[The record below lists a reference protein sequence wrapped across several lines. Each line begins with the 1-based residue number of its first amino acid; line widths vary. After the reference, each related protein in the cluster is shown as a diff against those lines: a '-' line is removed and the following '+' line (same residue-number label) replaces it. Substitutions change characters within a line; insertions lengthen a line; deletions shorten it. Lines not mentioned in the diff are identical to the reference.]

1 MKPIKGIISH
11 IKSEKWVSNGKMK
24 TIESELTL
32 DMKLAFITVAND
44 ICPGFE
50 ISQELKPIL
59 NNLCLY
65 FLGIQGGYSLDK
77 GLYIKGDFGVGK
89 STLMKIFQKWLAVC
103 WPFNGNGFTITS
115 IEEVI
120 EWYKKDGNL
129 ERFTF
134 NREQDKFTDIHH
146 ILINEFGKD
155 VKDKIYGTE
164 AMQIINHFMMIR
176 YDIFQNSGKVTHI
189 TSNMLPFS
197 EEKALNDRYV
207 EMFTVVQIE
216 GKSYRK

>member
-1 MKPIKGIISH
+1 MKSIKDIMKNARSD
-11 IKSEKWVSNGKMK
+11 KWVSEGKIK

-32 DMKLAFITVAND
+32 DMKLAFMVIANE
-44 ICPGFE
+44 ICPGYVLSE
-50 ISQELKPIL
+50 KIKPIL

-65 FLGIQGGYSLDK
+65 FLGIKGEYSLDK
-77 GLYIKGDFGVGK
+77 GIFLMGDFGTGK
-89 STLMKIFQKWLAVC
+89 STLMRVFQRWLATL
-103 WPFNGNGFTITS
+103 WPFNPNGFTITS

-120 EWYKKDGNL
+120 DFYKKDGNL
-129 ERFTF
+129 YRFTF
-134 NREQDKFTDIHH
+134 KRDNDGFTDIHH

-164 AMQIINHFMMIR
+164 AMQILNSFMMIR

-197 EEKALNDRYV
+197 EEKALNDRYI
-207 EMFTVVQIE
+207 EMFTIVKIE